1 MIYQPVTRRRAMLAV
16 ASAAALIPFP
26 LRAQDYPSKV
36 VRIVNGF
43 AAGGSSDI
51 VARLVAQKLS
61 ESLKQQVIVE
71 TRTGAGGMIANEYVA
86 KASPDGYT
94 LILITGGYPAQ
105 SAMLKK
111 LPYDPVRDFAMIS
124 PLTFYPFVVSV
135 TPASPFKSMQEL
147 IAYAK
152 ANPGKLNYATAG
164 IGTLHHLSSELFNVM
179 AGIEM
184 THVPF
189 KGGTTAVTELMA
201 GRVDVMFETMTL
213 TVTQV
218 QAGKLRPLAVTSAAR
233 VVALPGVP
241 ALAELLP
248 GYEVNSFLGL
258 ATTAGTPPAVLERL
272 NREVRLVLEQ
282 PDMRKKLQDLGG
294 EARGSSP
301 EEMRQYIEGEISKW
315 KRVVE
320 ARKIEQQ

>member
-1 MIYQPVTRRRAMLAV
+1 MNQPSPTRRRALIAG
-16 ASAAALIPFP
+16 ACAAALAPFS
-26 LRAQDYPSKV
+26 LRAQEYPTKV
-36 VRIVNGF
+36 IRIVNGF

-51 VARLVAQKLS
+51 VARLMAQKLS

-86 KASPDGYT
+86 KAAPDGYT
-94 LILITGGYPAQ
+94 LIVITGGYPAQ

-135 TPASPFKSMQEL
+135 TPTSPFKSIEEL

-164 IGTLHHLSSELFNVM
+164 IGTLHHLSTELFNVM
-179 AGIEM
+179 AGVEM

-233 VVALPGVP
+233 VAALPGVP
-241 ALAELLP
+241 ALAEILP
-248 GYEVNSFLGL
+248 GYEVSSFLGL
-258 ATTAGTPPAVLERL
+258 ATTAATPPAIVDRL
-272 NREVRLVLEQ
+272 NREVRLALDQ
-282 PDMRKKLQDLGG
+282 PDIRKRLQDLGG
-294 EARGSSP
+294 EARASSP
-301 EEMRQYIEGEISKW
+301 EEMRQYIEREISKW
-315 KRVVE
+315 KRVVD

>member
-1 MIYQPVTRRRAMLAV
+1 MKQPSPSRRRALIAGACV
-16 ASAAALIPFP
+16 AALAPFS
-26 LRAQDYPSKV
+26 LRAQEYPTKV
-36 VRIVNGF
+36 IRIVNGF

-51 VARLVAQKLS
+51 VARLIAQKLS

-86 KASPDGYT
+86 KAVPDGYT
-94 LILITGGYPAQ
+94 LIVITGGYPAQ

-135 TPASPFKSMQEL
+135 TPTSPFKSIEEL

-164 IGTLHHLSSELFNVM
+164 IGTLHHLSTELFNVM
-179 AGIEM
+179 AGVEM

-233 VVALPGVP
+233 VAALPGVP
-241 ALAELLP
+241 ALAEILP
-248 GYEVNSFLGL
+248 GYEVSSFLGL
-258 ATTAGTPPAVLERL
+258 ATTAATPPAIVDRL
-272 NREVRLVLEQ
+272 NREVRLALDQ
-282 PDMRKKLQDLGG
+282 PDIRKRLQDLGG
-294 EARGSSP
+294 EARASSP
-301 EEMRQYIEGEISKW
+301 EEMRQYIEREISKW
-315 KRVVE
+315 KRVVD

>member
-1 MIYQPVTRRRAMLAV
+1 MSTTITRRRMLIGAAC
-16 ASAAALIPFP
+16 ASALAPLSLHAQEFP
-26 LRAQDYPSKV
+26 SRV
-36 VRIVNGF
+36 IRIVNGF

-51 VARLVAQKLS
+51 VARIMAQKLS

-86 KASPDGYT
+86 KAAPDGYT
-94 LILITGGYPAQ
+94 LAVITGGFPTQA
-105 SAMLKK
+105 AMLKK
-111 LPYDPVRDFAMIS
+111 LAYDPIRDFAMIS
-124 PLTFYPFVVSV
+124 PMTFYPFVVSV
-135 TPASPFKSMQEL
+135 TPASPFKSVPEL

-164 IGTLHHLSSELFNVM
+164 IGTLHHLCTELFNVM
-179 AGIEM
+179 AGVEM

-218 QAGKLRPLAVTSAAR
+218 QAGKLRPLAVTSKAR
-233 VVALPGVP
+233 VAALPGVP
-241 ALAELLP
+241 ALAEFLP
-248 GYEVNSFLGL
+248 GYEVSSFLGL
-258 ATTAGTPPAVLERL
+258 ATTAGTPPAVVERL

-282 PDMRKKLQDLGG
+282 PDTKKRMQDLGG
-294 EARGSSP
+294 EAWATSP
-301 EEMRQYIEGEISKW
+301 DEMRQYIEREIAKW
-315 KRVVE
+315 KRVIE

>member
-1 MIYQPVTRRRAMLAV
+1 MKHNIVTRRRVLVGGACAAVLAPL
-16 ASAAALIPFP
+16 S
-26 LRAQDYPSKV
+26 LRAQDFPSRV

-43 AAGGSSDI
+43 APGGSSDI
-51 VARLVAQKLS
+51 VARVMAQKLS

-71 TRTGAGGMIANEYVA
+71 TRTGAGGMIANEFVA
-86 KASPDGYT
+86 KAAPDGYT
-94 LILITGGYPAQ
+94 LIVITGGYPAQ
-105 SAMLKK
+105 AAMLKK
-111 LPYDPVRDFAMIS
+111 LAYDPIRDFAMIS
-124 PLTFYPFVVSV
+124 PMTFYPFVMSV
-135 TPASPFKSMQEL
+135 TPASPFKSVPEL

-164 IGTLHHLSSELFNVM
+164 IGTLHHLSTELFNVM
-179 AGIEM
+179 AGVDM

-233 VVALPGVP
+233 VAALPGVP
-241 ALAELLP
+241 ALAEFLP
-248 GYEVNSFLGL
+248 GYEVSSFLGL
-258 ATTAGTPPAVLERL
+258 ATTAGTPPAVVDRL
-272 NREVRLVLEQ
+272 NREVRLVLDQ
-282 PDMRKKLQDLGG
+282 PDTKKRLQDLGG
-294 EARGSSP
+294 EAWATSP
-301 EEMRQYIEGEISKW
+301 DEMRQYIEREIAKW

>member
-1 MIYQPVTRRRAMLAV
+1 MKQPSPSRRRALIAGACV
-16 ASAAALIPFP
+16 AALAPFS
-26 LRAQDYPSKV
+26 LRAQEYPTKV
-36 VRIVNGF
+36 IRIVNGF

-51 VARLVAQKLS
+51 VARLMAQKLS

-86 KASPDGYT
+86 KAAPDGYT
-94 LILITGGYPAQ
+94 LIVITGGYPAQ

-135 TPASPFKSMQEL
+135 TPTSPFKSIEEL

-164 IGTLHHLSSELFNVM
+164 IGTLHHLSTELFNVM
-179 AGIEM
+179 AGVEM

-233 VVALPGVP
+233 VAALPGVP
-241 ALAELLP
+241 ALAEILP
-248 GYEVNSFLGL
+248 GYEVSSFLGL
-258 ATTAGTPPAVLERL
+258 ATTAATPPAIVDRL
-272 NREVRLVLEQ
+272 NREVRLALDQ
-282 PDMRKKLQDLGG
+282 PDIRKRLQDLGG
-294 EARGSSP
+294 EARASSP
-301 EEMRQYIEGEISKW
+301 EEMRQYIEREISKW
-315 KRVVE
+315 KRVVD

>member
-1 MIYQPVTRRRAMLAV
+1 MKQPSPSRRRALIAGACV
-16 ASAAALIPFP
+16 AALAPFS
-26 LRAQDYPSKV
+26 LRAQEYPTKV
-36 VRIVNGF
+36 IRIVNGF

-51 VARLVAQKLS
+51 VARLMAQKLS

-86 KASPDGYT
+86 KAAPDGYT
-94 LILITGGYPAQ
+94 LIVITGGYPAQ

-135 TPASPFKSMQEL
+135 TPTSPFKSIEEL

-164 IGTLHHLSSELFNVM
+164 IGTLHHLSTELFNVM
-179 AGIEM
+179 AGVEM

-233 VVALPGVP
+233 VAALPGVP
-241 ALAELLP
+241 ALAEILS
-248 GYEVNSFLGL
+248 GYEVSSFLGL
-258 ATTAGTPPAVLERL
+258 ATTAGTPPAIVDRL
-272 NREVRLVLEQ
+272 NREVRLALDQ
-282 PDMRKKLQDLGG
+282 PDIRKRLQDLGG
-294 EARGSSP
+294 EARASSP
-301 EEMRQYIEGEISKW
+301 EEMRQYIEREISKW
-315 KRVVE
+315 KRVVD

>member
-1 MIYQPVTRRRAMLAV
+1 MNQPSPTRRRALIAGACV
-16 ASAAALIPFP
+16 AALAPFS
-26 LRAQDYPSKV
+26 LRAQEYPTKV
-36 VRIVNGF
+36 IRIVNGF

-51 VARLVAQKLS
+51 VARLMAQKLS

-86 KASPDGYT
+86 KAAPDGYT
-94 LILITGGYPAQ
+94 LIVITGGYPAQ

-135 TPASPFKSMQEL
+135 TPASPFKSIEEL

-164 IGTLHHLSSELFNVM
+164 IGTLHHLSTELFNVM
-179 AGIEM
+179 AGVEM

-233 VVALPGVP
+233 VAALPGVP
-241 ALAELLP
+241 ALAEILS
-248 GYEVNSFLGL
+248 GYEVSSFLGL
-258 ATTAGTPPAVLERL
+258 ATTAGTPPAIVDRL
-272 NREVRLVLEQ
+272 NREVRLALDQ
-282 PDMRKKLQDLGG
+282 PDIRKRLQDLGG
-294 EARGSSP
+294 EARASSP
-301 EEMRQYIEGEISKW
+301 EEMRQYIEREISKW
-315 KRVVE
+315 KRVVD

>member
-1 MIYQPVTRRRAMLAV
+1 MTYKHITRRRVLIGA
-16 ASAAALIPFP
+16 ASAAALSPFS
-26 LRAQDYPSKV
+26 LCAQDYPSRV
-36 VRIVNGF
+36 IRIVNGF

-51 VARLVAQKLS
+51 VARVMAQKLS

-86 KASPDGYT
+86 KAAPDGYT
-94 LILITGGYPAQ
+94 LAVITGGYPAQ
-105 SAMLKK
+105 AAMLKK
-111 LPYDPVRDFAMIS
+111 LPYDPIRDFAMIS
-124 PLTFYPFVVSV
+124 PLTFYPFVMSV
-135 TPASPFKSMQEL
+135 TPASPFRSVADL

-164 IGTLHHLSSELFNVM
+164 IGTLHHLSTELFNVM
-179 AGIEM
+179 AGVEM

-213 TVTQV
+213 TVSQV

-233 VVALPGVP
+233 VAALPGVP
-241 ALAELLP
+241 AMAEFLP
-248 GYEVNSFLGL
+248 GYEVSSFLGL
-258 ATTAGTPPAVLERL
+258 ATTAGTPPAVVERL
-272 NREVRLVLEQ
+272 NREVRLVLDQ
-282 PDMRKKLQDLGG
+282 PDTKKKLQDLGG
-294 EARGSSP
+294 EAWATSP
-301 EEMRQYIEGEISKW
+301 DEMRQYIEREIAKW
-315 KRVVE
+315 KRVVG

>member
-1 MIYQPVTRRRAMLAV
+1 MKQPSPSRRRALIAGACV
-16 ASAAALIPFP
+16 AALAPFS
-26 LRAQDYPSKV
+26 LRAQEYPTKV
-36 VRIVNGF
+36 IRIVNGF

-51 VARLVAQKLS
+51 VARLIAQKLS

-86 KASPDGYT
+86 KAVPDGYT
-94 LILITGGYPAQ
+94 LIVITGGYPAQ

-135 TPASPFKSMQEL
+135 TPASPFKSIEEL

-164 IGTLHHLSSELFNVM
+164 IGTLHHLSTELFNVM
-179 AGIEM
+179 AGVEM

-233 VVALPGVP
+233 VAALPGVP
-241 ALAELLP
+241 ALAEILP
-248 GYEVNSFLGL
+248 GYEVSSFLGL
-258 ATTAGTPPAVLERL
+258 ATTAATPPAIVDRL
-272 NREVRLVLEQ
+272 NREVRLALDQ
-282 PDMRKKLQDLGG
+282 PDIRKRLQDLGG
-294 EARGSSP
+294 EARASSP
-301 EEMRQYIEGEISKW
+301 EEMRQYIEREISKW
-315 KRVVE
+315 KRVVD

>member
-1 MIYQPVTRRRAMLAV
+1 MTHQPVTRRRALIAAV
-16 ASAAALIPFP
+16 TAAALAPFP
-26 LRAQDYPSKV
+26 LRAQEYPTKV
-36 VRIVNGF
+36 IRIVNGF

-51 VARLVAQKLS
+51 VARLIAQKLS

-86 KASPDGYT
+86 KAAPDGYT
-94 LILITGGYPAQ
+94 LIVITGGYPAQ

-135 TPASPFKSMQEL
+135 TPASPFKSIEEL

-164 IGTLHHLSSELFNVM
+164 IGTLHHLSTELFNVM

-201 GRVDVMFETMTL
+201 SRVDVMFETMTL

-233 VVALPGVP
+233 VAALPGVP
-241 ALAELLP
+241 ALAEVLP
-248 GYEVNSFLGL
+248 GYEVSSFLGL
-258 ATTAGTPPAVLERL
+258 ATTAGTPPAIVDRL
-272 NREVRLVLEQ
+272 NREVRLALDQ
-282 PDMRKKLQDLGG
+282 PDIRKRLQDLGG
-294 EARGSSP
+294 EARASSP
-301 EEMRQYIEGEISKW
+301 EEMRQYIEREIGKW
-315 KRVVE
+315 KRVVD

>member
-1 MIYQPVTRRRAMLAV
+1 MNQPSATRRRALIAGACV
-16 ASAAALIPFP
+16 AALAPFS
-26 LRAQDYPSKV
+26 LRAQEYPTKV
-36 VRIVNGF
+36 IRIVNGF

-51 VARLVAQKLS
+51 VARLMAQKLS

-86 KASPDGYT
+86 KAVPDGYT
-94 LILITGGYPAQ
+94 LIVITGGYPAQ

-135 TPASPFKSMQEL
+135 TPTSPFKSIEEL

-164 IGTLHHLSSELFNVM
+164 IGTLHHLSTELFNVM
-179 AGIEM
+179 AGVEM

-233 VVALPGVP
+233 VAALPGVP
-241 ALAELLP
+241 ALAEILS
-248 GYEVNSFLGL
+248 GYEVSSFLGL
-258 ATTAGTPPAVLERL
+258 ATTAGTPPAIVDRL
-272 NREVRLVLEQ
+272 NREVRLALDQ
-282 PDMRKKLQDLGG
+282 PDIRKRLQDLGG
-294 EARGSSP
+294 EARASSP
-301 EEMRQYIEGEISKW
+301 EEMRQYIEREISKW
-315 KRVVE
+315 KRVVD

>member
-1 MIYQPVTRRRAMLAV
+1 MKQPSPSRRRALIAGACV
-16 ASAAALIPFP
+16 AALAPFS
-26 LRAQDYPSKV
+26 LRAQEYPTKV
-36 VRIVNGF
+36 IRIVNGF

-51 VARLVAQKLS
+51 VARLMAQKLS

-86 KASPDGYT
+86 KAAPDGYT
-94 LILITGGYPAQ
+94 LIVITGGYPAQ

-135 TPASPFKSMQEL
+135 TPASPFKSIEEL

-164 IGTLHHLSSELFNVM
+164 IGTLHHLSTELFNVM
-179 AGIEM
+179 AGVEM
-184 THVPF
+184 THIPF

-233 VVALPGVP
+233 VAALPGVP
-241 ALAELLP
+241 ALAEILS
-248 GYEVNSFLGL
+248 GYEVSSFLGL
-258 ATTAGTPPAVLERL
+258 ATTAGTPPAIVDRL
-272 NREVRLVLEQ
+272 NREVRLALDQ
-282 PDMRKKLQDLGG
+282 PDIRKRLQDLGG
-294 EARGSSP
+294 EARASSP
-301 EEMRQYIEGEISKW
+301 EEMRQYIEREISKW
-315 KRVVE
+315 KRVVD

>member
-1 MIYQPVTRRRAMLAV
+1 MNQPSATRRRALIAGACV
-16 ASAAALIPFP
+16 AALAPFS
-26 LRAQDYPSKV
+26 LRAQEYPTKV
-36 VRIVNGF
+36 IRIVNGF

-51 VARLVAQKLS
+51 VARLMAQKLS

-86 KASPDGYT
+86 KAVPDGYT
-94 LILITGGYPAQ
+94 LIVITGGYPAQ

-135 TPASPFKSMQEL
+135 TPTSPFKSIEEL

-164 IGTLHHLSSELFNVM
+164 IGTLHHLSTELFNVM
-179 AGIEM
+179 AGVEM

-233 VVALPGVP
+233 VAALPGVP
-241 ALAELLP
+241 ALAEILS
-248 GYEVNSFLGL
+248 GYEVSSFLGL
-258 ATTAGTPPAVLERL
+258 ATTAATPPAIVDRL
-272 NREVRLVLEQ
+272 NREVRLALDQ
-282 PDMRKKLQDLGG
+282 PDIRKRLQDLGG
-294 EARGSSP
+294 EARASSP
-301 EEMRQYIEGEISKW
+301 EEMRQYIEREISKW
-315 KRVVE
+315 KRVVD